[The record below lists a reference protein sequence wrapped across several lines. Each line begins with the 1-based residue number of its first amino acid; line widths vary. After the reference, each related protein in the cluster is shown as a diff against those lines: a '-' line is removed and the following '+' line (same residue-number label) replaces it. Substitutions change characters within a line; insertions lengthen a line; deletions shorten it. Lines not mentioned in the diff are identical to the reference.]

1 MIELRSDTFTLP
13 TEKML
18 KTMSSAA
25 LGDDIYG
32 EDPTV
37 HELEKLAARILD
49 KEAGCFMPSG
59 TMANLATLM
68 AHCPRGTKAIVGN
81 ESDIYIYEAG
91 GATICGGIVYEP
103 IQTQRD
109 GRLLINDIEKAF
121 PDDPEDP
128 QFALPS
134 LVCIET
140 PQNRCGGAV
149 LPLEYLE
156 ELYAYTQHKGVP
168 LHMDGARIFNAA
180 VALNISPSEIA
191 KFSDSVQFCLSKGL
205 SAPIGSI
212 VVGSSIFV
220 KKVRRIRKM
229 LGGSMRQ
236 AGIIASAGI
245 VALNEMVDRLA
256 EDHTNA
262 QYFAEGLEKIPGI
275 SIDLNSIHT
284 NIIIFELKVNE
295 LTLNDF
301 IQKAH
306 QQGVNISEFG
316 HGRIRA
322 VTHAGITKKDL
333 DQALQVISDILKD

>member
-1 MIELRSDTFTLP
+1 M
-13 TEKML
+13 
-18 KTMSSAA
+18 
-25 LGDDIYG
+25 
-32 EDPTV
+32 
-37 HELEKLAARILD
+37 
-49 KEAGCFMPSG
+49 
-59 TMANLATLM
+59 
-68 AHCPRGTKAIVGN
+68 
-81 ESDIYIYEAG
+81 
-91 GATICGGIVYEP
+91 
-103 IQTQRD
+103 
-109 GRLLINDIEKAF
+109 
-121 PDDPEDP
+121 
-128 QFALPS
+128 
-134 LVCIET
+134 
-140 PQNRCGGAV
+140 